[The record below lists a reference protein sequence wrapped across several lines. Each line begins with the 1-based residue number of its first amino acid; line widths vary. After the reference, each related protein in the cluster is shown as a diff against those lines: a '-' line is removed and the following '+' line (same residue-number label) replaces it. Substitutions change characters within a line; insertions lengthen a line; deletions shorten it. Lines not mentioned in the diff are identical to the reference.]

1 MQGAEAPSPQ
11 SGRGGRLLGAA
22 AAVLLLLATVAGGAA
37 WVGWRVHTDPGPL
50 ADPLTLVVPR
60 GAGVAAIA
68 ELLADKGVIAEPLVF
83 RAAARVQDLPLKAGE
98 YRFEPG
104 ISQRNVMLKMFKGE
118 VVVRRL
124 TVPEGL
130 TAFEIL
136 ALLDATEGLE
146 DRVADPPPE
155 GTLLPETYHFSW
167 GDHRADL
174 VARMQAGMSRT
185 LDELWEARQANLPLA
200 GKEQALVLAS
210 IVERETSLDRERPHI
225 AAVFLNR
232 LRKAM
237 KLQSDPTVIYGLSDR
252 TGHLERALTRD
263 DLARP
268 TPWNTYLIEG
278 LPPSPI
284 ANPGR
289 ASLHAVLNP
298 AASEDLF
305 FVADGTGGHVFAKTL
320 AEHNRNVAKWRKIE
334 KARKTA
340 SE

>member
-1 MQGAEAPSPQ
+1 MRGGEAPSTQ
-11 SGRGGRLLGAA
+11 SGRGRRLLGAA
-22 AAVLLLLATVAGGAA
+22 AAVFVLLATLAGGAV
-37 WVGWRVHTDPGPL
+37 WVGWRFHTDPGPL
-50 ADPLTLVVPR
+50 SEPLTMVVPR
-60 GAGVAAIA
+60 GAGVAVIA
-68 ELLADKGVIAEPLVF
+68 ELLAEKGVIEQPLVF
-83 RAAARVQDLPLKAGE
+83 RASARIQDLPLKAGE

-146 DRVADPPPE
+146 DKVAESPPE

-167 GDHRADL
+167 GDGRPEIVD
-174 VARMQAGMSRT
+174 RMRAGMSRT
-185 LDELWEARQANLPLA
+185 LDELWEGRQPNLPLA

-210 IVERETSLDRERPHI
+210 IVERETGIDRERPHV

-232 LRKAM
+232 LRKGI

-252 TGHLERALTRD
+252 TGRLDRALTKD

-268 TPWNTYLIEG
+268 NPWNTYLIDG

-289 ASLHAVLNP
+289 AAINAVLHP
-298 AASEDLF
+298 AASDDLF
-305 FVADGTGGHVFAKTL
+305 FVADGTGGHAFAKTL
-320 AEHNRNVAKWRKIE
+320 ADHNRNVAKWRKIE
-334 KARKTA
+334 KARKTG
-340 SE
+340 E